1 MTLIMYM
8 AVSIDGIAA
17 LDSHAG
23 IERYGSPEDHDFFLA
38 GAKSCQAVIMGKNT
52 AFCKVSGVPNF
63 VLTHDSDLLQAQ
75 EAAGAEASQAQ
86 DARGTNERPQTN
98 ERGFERVYLCG
109 QPQEICANLEARGI
123 HKAALLGGPATN
135 LQFLRAGLVDEI
147 FLTVEP
153 VTIGRGIRFLNE
165 PLESRWT
172 LADSKVLNERGTIVL
187 HYKKI
192 AL

>member
-1 MTLIMYM
+1 MTLIMYA

-17 LDSHAG
+17 LDSKTG
-23 IERYGSPEDHDFFLA
+23 IERYGSPEDREFFLA

-52 AFCKVSGVPNF
+52 GSFRVFGVPNF
-63 VLTHDSDLLQAQ
+63 VLTHDPDLLQAHDP
-75 EAAGAEASQAQ
+75 AGAAASQAQ
-86 DARGTNERPQTN
+86 DARGV
-98 ERGFERVYLCG
+98 ERVYLCG
-109 QPQEICANLEARGI
+109 QPQEICAKLEARGI

-147 FLTVEP
+147 YLTVEP

-172 LADSKVLNERGTIVL
+172 LADSQV
-187 HYKKI
+187 
-192 AL
+192 

>member
-1 MTLIMYM
+1 MTLIMYA

-17 LDSHAG
+17 LDSKTG
-23 IERYGSPEDHDFFLA
+23 VERYGSPEDREFFLA

-52 AFCKVSGVPNF
+52 GSFRVFGVPNF
-63 VLTHDSDLLQAQ
+63 VLTHDPDLLQAHDP
-75 EAAGAEASQAQ
+75 AGAAASQVQ
-86 DARGTNERPQTN
+86 DSRGV
-98 ERGFERVYLCG
+98 ERVYLCG
-109 QPQEICANLEARGI
+109 QPQEICAKLEARGI

-153 VTIGRGIRFLNE
+153 VTIGCGIRFLNE

-172 LADSKVLNERGTIVL
+172 LADSQVLNERGTIVL
-187 HYKKI
+187 HYKKHC
-192 AL
+192 AD

>member
-1 MTLIMYM
+1 MTLIMYA

-17 LDSHAG
+17 LDSKTG
-23 IERYGSPEDHDFFLA
+23 IERYGSPEDREFFLA

-52 AFCKVSGVPNF
+52 GSFRVFGVPNF
-63 VLTHDSDLLQAQ
+63 VLTHDPDLLQAHDP
-75 EAAGAEASQAQ
+75 AGAEASQVQ
-86 DARGTNERPQTN
+86 DACGTN

-109 QPQEICANLEARGI
+109 QPQEICAKLEARGI
-123 HKAALLGGPATN
+123 QKAALLGGPSTN

-147 FLTVEP
+147 YLTVEP

-172 LADSKVLNERGTIVL
+172 LADSQVLNERGTIVL